1 MQRTHALIAFIALA
15 SSLAACAGNSA
26 TESSL
31 PRLDQ
36 LSSSGGAIEVSAE
49 GGIAALSVSHVVR
62 HDDRT
67 YSYAQRHIC
76 NAVCPALDSASGTLS
91 AAVIDSMFKAAVPAA
106 FALKDDYG
114 ITRNGAD
121 MMSYVVRVTAGG
133 SVKTI
138 KADDGTMPPELRQI
152 VTGVRQTIDAARK

>member
-1 MQRTHALIAFIALA
+1 MPRHHAFIALIGLA
-15 SSLAACAGNSA
+15 SAIVACAGNSA
-26 TESSL
+26 TESTQ

-36 LSSSGGAIEVSAE
+36 LSSSGASIEISAE
-49 GGIAALSVSHVVR
+49 GGFAALSVKHVVH

-67 YSYAQRHIC
+67 YSFSQRHIC
-76 NAVCPALDSASGTLS
+76 NATCPALDSASGTLS
-91 AAVIDSMFKAAVPAA
+91 TVIVDSMFKAALPAA

-121 MMSYVVRVTAGG
+121 MMSYVVRVTAG
-133 SVKTI
+133 SSTKVI
-138 KADDGTMPPELRQI
+138 KADDGTMPPALRQI